1 MIADLVY
8 ALSCEVLLLSG
19 QVRGN
24 AMNKKLLFLLCGI
37 FLLSGVLSAV
47 AQSPAQ
53 NPSQNPSPEGQ
64 PASLS
69 LDIQGGN
76 RYRLGPGDILDVRV
90 FGQSDLNSTVEIDE
104 DGNITSLPFIEDPI
118 PAKCRNEK
126 EVQKAITDAY
136 AKYLIKPRVSVRV
149 LERRSRQPA
158 VIFGAVRNPTR
169 ISLARRLRLHE
180 LLATAGGV
188 SANASGTI
196 QIMHT
201 EPELCAEVEDI
212 GNNLVAKNT
221 TTAAGT
227 TTNDSTAQ
235 ATKEPGIGELR
246 IITIN
251 TLKSGFGSE
260 DPFIRPGDIV
270 IVTEGLPVY
279 VTGLVMQP
287 GPIVLKDRM
296 TLRQAIAM
304 AGGPQR
310 MAKSEV
316 YIYRR
321 KEGQNGVEPLKFNY
335 DDIKKGK
342 IDDPLLEPYDIVDVG
357 RSSTFS
363 AKGMADLFRGMA
375 TSTMSVV
382 PQRVIY

>member
-1 MIADLVY
+1 
-8 ALSCEVLLLSG
+8 
-19 QVRGN
+19 
-24 AMNKKLLFLLCGI
+24 MNKKLLFLLCGI

-69 LDIQGGN
+69 VDNQGGN

-104 DGNITSLPFIEDPI
+104 DGNISSLPFIEDPI
-118 PAKCRNEK
+118 PARCRNEK

-158 VIFGAVRNPTR
+158 SIFGAVRNPTR

-188 SANASGTI
+188 TANASGTI

-201 EPELCAEVEDI
+201 EPELCPEAEDI

-221 TTAAGT
+221 TTAAAT
-227 TTNDSTAQ
+227 TTNDSTTAQ

-279 VTGLVMQP
+279 VTGLVVQP

-304 AGGPQR
+304 TGGPQR

-335 DDIKKGK
+335 DDIKRGQAE
-342 IDDPLLEPYDIVDVG
+342 DPLLQPYDIVDVG

-363 AKGMADLFRGMA
+363 PKGLAVLFQGMA
-375 TSTMSVV
+375 TNAIGIV
-382 PQRVIY
+382 PSRVPF

>member
-1 MIADLVY
+1 
-8 ALSCEVLLLSG
+8 
-19 QVRGN
+19 
-24 AMNKKLLFLLCGI
+24 MNKQLLFMVCGV
-37 FLLSGVLSAV
+37 FLLSGLLSVA
-47 AQSPAQ
+47 AQS
-53 NPSQNPSPEGQ
+53 PSQNPSADGQ
-64 PASLS
+64 PASLAV
-69 LDIQGGN
+69 DNQGGN
-76 RYRLGPGDILDVRV
+76 RYRLGPGDLLDVRV

-104 DGNITSLPFIEDPI
+104 DGNITSLPFIEEPI

-136 AKYLIKPRVSVRV
+136 AKYLVKPRVSVRV

-169 ISLARRLRLHE
+169 VSLVRRLRLHE

-201 EPELCAEVEDI
+201 EPELCPEVEDI
-212 GNNLVAKNT
+212 AENLVAKNT
-221 TTAAGT
+221 TAAATTAT
-227 TTNDSTAQ
+227 SDSNSAQ
-235 ATKEPGIGELR
+235 TSKEPGIGELR

-279 VTGLVMQP
+279 VTGLVIQP
-287 GPIVLKDRM
+287 GPIVLKEHM
-296 TLRQAIAM
+296 TLQRAIAQ
-304 AGGPQR
+304 AGGLQR
-310 MAKSEV
+310 LAKSEV
-316 YIYRR
+316 FIYRQ
-321 KEGQNGVEPLKFNY
+321 KEGANGIEPLKFNY
-335 DDIKKGK
+335 DDIKKGRAQ
-342 IDDPLLEPYDIVDVG
+342 DPLLQPYDIIDVG

-375 TSTMSVV
+375 TSTMGIV
-382 PQRVIY
+382 PQRVMVP